1 MPNPQEEQ
9 MESLQKNPEEAKAQR
24 WMECGDFFS
33 NAALVMLEQMDQD
46 QVEVN
51 DELRSNS

>member
-1 MPNPQEEQ
+1 
-9 MESLQKNPEEAKAQR
+9 MESQQKDSEEAKAQR

-46 QVEVN
+46 QIEQEMSY
-51 DELRSNS
+51 ELRSNS